1 MIINASI
8 NLDKI
13 QQDKII
19 PGKQGRY
26 VNITI
31 FTRDEKD
38 QYGNDVSVQQ
48 KTEKDETKIYLG
60 NGRIT
65 KK

>member
-13 QQDKII
+13 QEDKII
-19 PGKQGRY
+19 PGKKGRY

-31 FTRDEKD
+31 FTKDEKD
-38 QYGNDVSVQQ
+38 QYGNDVSVRQ
-48 KTEKDETKIYLG
+48 KTGEGESPIYLG
-60 NGRIT
+60 DGRVT